1 MKKASFASVC
11 CILLGA
17 SFAQAELSLNAP
29 LELRKAVDALCGDS
43 AERDPKMYLLIGQE
57 PGTDDVILL
66 GGQSD
71 VQMLRDD
78 LNSLF
83 PTLSVRAERLTGT
96 RNVAQI
102 KLTGLLDRTIVRTQA
117 GRLGVFTR
125 ERSKSQTL
133 VAFFGPGGER
143 FETMNFINLR
153 SALRDNAEKSTHQE
167 CERLRPVVKF
177 GWNEGQ
183 ELATRAERSYNSSRQ
198 TTRGRRK
205 PSQTLYTGDC
215 GLASETLLDCTFDS
229 HGTGSD
235 DQPQLEATFEISGGK
250 IGRILRLQYNSTR

>member
-57 PGTDDVILL
+57 PGT
-66 GGQSD
+66 GNTCS
-71 VQMLRDD
+71 VQILRDD

-183 ELATRAERSYNSSRQ
+183 ELATRA
-198 TTRGRRK
+198 
-205 PSQTLYTGDC
+205 
-215 GLASETLLDCTFDS
+215 
-229 HGTGSD
+229 
-235 DQPQLEATFEISGGK
+235 
-250 IGRILRLQYNSTR
+250 